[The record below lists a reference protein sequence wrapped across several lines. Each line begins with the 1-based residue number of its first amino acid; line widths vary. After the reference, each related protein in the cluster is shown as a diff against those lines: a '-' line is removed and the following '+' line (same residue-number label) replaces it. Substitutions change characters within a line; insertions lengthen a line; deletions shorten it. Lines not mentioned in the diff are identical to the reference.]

1 MIIRTTLDKEE
12 LLPKRAHDEDAGAD
26 LITPY
31 SIHLG
36 ALGDKITVNT
46 GVKIE
51 LPVGYFGLVQGKS
64 GLANKYNITTI
75 GNIIDEGYEGYI
87 HVMLMNLSKETVFL
101 EAGSKIAQLIVLPYA
116 KVSYV
121 SVNSDEIRETRKTS
135 RGDGKFG
142 STGK

>member
-12 LLPKRAHDEDAGAD
+12 LLPVRAHDEDAGAD
-26 LITPY
+26 LRTP
-31 SIHLG
+31 INLTIEPFN
-36 ALGDKITVNT
+36 KITVNT

-51 LPVGYFGLVQGKS
+51 LPAGYFGLVQGKS

-87 HVMLMNLSKETVFL
+87 HVMLLNLGEEEVHL
-101 EAGSKIAQLIVLPYA
+101 NIGDKIAQLIVLPYA

-121 SVNSDEIRETRKTS
+121 SVNSEEIRETRKTS

-142 STGK
+142 STGT